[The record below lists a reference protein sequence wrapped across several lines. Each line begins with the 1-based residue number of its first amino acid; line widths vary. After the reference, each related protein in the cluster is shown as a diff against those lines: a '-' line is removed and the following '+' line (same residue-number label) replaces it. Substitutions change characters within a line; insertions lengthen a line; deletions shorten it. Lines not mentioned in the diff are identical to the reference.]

1 MQQVNQALVRKFV
14 NKEEP
19 TSVKFCGYNNGES
32 SVDLETKKLMQVKK
46 LLDAYPMEISEE
58 AAREINL
65 ENVLSN
71 VDFIQKLPIYIK
83 LVDFTNPV

>member
-1 MQQVNQALVRKFV
+1 
-14 NKEEP
+14 
-19 TSVKFCGYNNGES
+19 
-32 SVDLETKKLMQVKK
+32 MQVKK